1 MPGILVGEAAG
12 ALQPQVDGEGTVK
25 QGPGFGSVD
34 WEKNRTT

>member
-25 QGPGFGSVD
+25 QGPGL
-34 WEKNRTT
+34 WEC